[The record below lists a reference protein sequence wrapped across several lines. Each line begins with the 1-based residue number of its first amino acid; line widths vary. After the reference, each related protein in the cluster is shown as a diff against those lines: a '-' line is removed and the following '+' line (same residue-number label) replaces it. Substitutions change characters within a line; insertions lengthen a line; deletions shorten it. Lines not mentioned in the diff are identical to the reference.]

1 MSIEAVQQEIAT
13 WDDTQI
19 RRLIA
24 YALALQDRK
33 CGRISAANVTASD
46 ADSYIRERAARGNR
60 EDFDRVMSKVPNV
73 EPEEH
78 DRPSPH
84 NSA

>member
-46 ADSYIRERAARGNR
+46 ADSYIRE
-60 EDFDRVMSKVPNV
+60 DFDRVMSKVPNV